1 MIGVCGIG
9 EGEEGEGEKEKGG
22 EKGKRKVENQY
33 GIKKRNREEEKTERR
48 SEVEVEVRVEAKLG
62 MLIHSCD
69 ARKSRISFSSTTEEF
84 GRYRQTG
91 LGSALA
97 LSSPGFFLLSDPTIE
112 CMIYRSRLLFV

>member
-33 GIKKRNREEEKTERR
+33 RIKKRNREEEKTERR

-69 ARKSRISFSSTTEEF
+69 ARKSRISFSSTRRIRQIQTDRTGFSTGIEF
-84 GRYRQTG
+84 SRV
-91 LGSALA
+91 LLA
-97 LSSPGFFLLSDPTIE
+97 LRSYNRMHDLLI
-112 CMIYRSRLLFV
+112 